1 MENDEGVKGI
11 NWHIGIPVVLW
22 IGITFLGILKVL
34 LGSGSELEVSDIV
47 VTVINTFNSC
57 TFSTFISVII
67 CILYQCF
74 TTAEEK
80 REEVCGLAM
89 RRMPAIII
97 LTVIYGGAAI
107 FDAAIS
113 HIVMSII
120 FINCKYCIRNL
131 FFQPVF
137 GEKEKIE
144 RRETLCYKK
153 LRRFSVRN
161 TKRI

>member
-74 TTAEEK
+74 TTVEEK

-97 LTVIYGGAAI
+97 FTAIYGGAAI

-120 FINCKYCIRNL
+120 FLIINIAYVICFFSL
-131 FFQPVF
+131 FLA
-137 GEKEKIE
+137 
-144 RRETLCYKK
+144 RKK
-153 LRRFSVRN
+153 
-161 TKRI
+161 K